1 MDIYSHDEIAEQKG
15 LRKAAK
21 IAAAAVCVIA
31 AVICAVLLCV
41 VKPETE
47 TRCRVFASV
56 AAVIAGIVVIYI
68 CSFVLPYM
76 RPKPKKRSFGGSVL
90 HVLGNMLRQLH
101 MYVFWGILACMLV
114 MFLFNL
120 VTDTTKEKKVTVFI
134 DSDPVNETALES
146 YLNEGL
152 PEGIKMTKVHS
163 FSYNA
168 FGMNTVGADDIY
180 IVQEADIDRFID
192 GFAPLYEF
200 WPKRSVDVIWDKEG
214 TAYGLKINDPDGSL
228 TGMDPSGSYYIFF
241 GKDCV
246 HPGTDGAAAK
256 IAERLLELLYSN

>member
-76 RPKPKKRSFGGSVL
+76 RPKPKKRSFGGSETL
-90 HVLGNMLRQLH
+90 HRRSKCR
-101 MYVFWGILACMLV
+101 FA
-114 MFLFNL
+114 
-120 VTDTTKEKKVTVFI
+120 
-134 DSDPVNETALES
+134 TA
-146 YLNEGL
+146 
-152 PEGIKMTKVHS
+152 V
-163 FSYNA
+163 
-168 FGMNTVGADDIY
+168 
-180 IVQEADIDRFID
+180 
-192 GFAPLYEF
+192 
-200 WPKRSVDVIWDKEG
+200 
-214 TAYGLKINDPDGSL
+214 
-228 TGMDPSGSYYIFF
+228 
-241 GKDCV
+241 
-246 HPGTDGAAAK
+246 AA
-256 IAERLLELLYSN
+256 RYSR